1 MSMVGE
7 SYLVGLVGEG
17 VRPSLTPPLHEREAD
32 RHGLRYLYR
41 PIDLLALDRPED
53 DLDAT
58 LGRLLASAADLG
70 FSALN
75 VTHPGKQRVVAQ
87 LDEVS
92 PSAAAIGSVNTVLLV
107 AGRRIGHNT
116 DVTGFA
122 SALRDGLP
130 GADLTDVVVIGAGGA
145 GAAVACALLEAGA
158 ARLTVV
164 DLDRGRAETL
174 AASLAARFPRA
185 AVTGAAADAVTERL
199 KDGTPTVTGLV
210 NASFVGMHT
219 HPGIPIDS
227 SLLRPELWVAD
238 IVYRPIETA
247 LLDAARRA
255 GCRVLDGGRMAVGQ
269 AADAF
274 RLITGVE
281 PDRERMRD
289 HFLEMV
295 HRETTGSE
303 GTREG
308 R

>member
-1 MSMVGE
+1 MSVVGE

-41 PIDLLALDRPED
+41 PIDLVALDRPGA

-58 LGRLLASAADLG
+58 LGRLLAAAADLG

-75 VTHPGKQRVVAQ
+75 VTHPCKQRVVAH
-87 LDEVS
+87 LDDVS
-92 PSAAAIGSVNTVLLV
+92 PSAAAIGSVNTVLL
-107 AGRRIGHNT
+107 ADGRRIGHNT

-130 GADLTDVVVIGAGGA
+130 GADLADVVVIGAGGA
-145 GAAVACALLEAGA
+145 GAAVTCALLEAGA
-158 ARLTVV
+158 ERLTVV
-164 DLDRGRAETL
+164 DLDRGRSEAL
-174 AASLAARFPRA
+174 AASLAARFPRTA
-185 AVTGAAADAVTERL
+185 IAGAAADVATERL
-199 KDGTPTVTGLV
+199 MDERHAVTGVV

-219 HPGIPIDS
+219 HPGIPIDPA
-227 SLLRPELWVAD
+227 LLRPEHWVAD
-238 IVYRPIETA
+238 IVYRPIDTA
-247 LLDAARRA
+247 LVDAARRA

-274 RLITGVE
+274 RLITGIE

-295 HRETTGSE
+295 RLETTGPQD
-303 GTREG
+303 TREG
-308 R
+308 H

>member
-1 MSMVGE
+1 
-7 SYLVGLVGEG
+7 
-17 VRPSLTPPLHEREAD
+17 
-32 RHGLRYLYR
+32 
-41 PIDLLALDRPED
+41 
-53 DLDAT
+53 
-58 LGRLLASAADLG
+58 
-70 FSALN
+70 
-75 VTHPGKQRVVAQ
+75 
-87 LDEVS
+87 
-92 PSAAAIGSVNTVLLV
+92 
-107 AGRRIGHNT
+107 
-116 DVTGFA
+116 
-122 SALRDGLP
+122 
-130 GADLTDVVVIGAGGA
+130 
-145 GAAVACALLEAGA
+145 
-158 ARLTVV
+158 
-164 DLDRGRAETL
+164 
-174 AASLAARFPRA
+174 
-185 AVTGAAADAVTERL
+185 VTERL
-199 KDGTPTVTGLV
+199 KAGTPTVTGLV

-238 IVYRPIETA
+238 IVYRPIDTA

-295 HRETTGSE
+295 RRETTGSE

>member
-1 MSMVGE
+1 MSVVGE

-41 PIDLLALDRPED
+41 PIDLLALDRARD

-58 LGRLLASAADLG
+58 IGRLLDAAVDLG

-75 VTHPGKQRVVAQ
+75 VTHPCKQRVLAH

-92 PSAAAIGSVNTVLLV
+92 PSAAAIGSVNTVLL
-107 AGRRIGHNT
+107 ADGRRIGHNT

-130 GADLTDVVVIGAGGA
+130 DADLSAVAVVGAGGA

-158 ARLTVV
+158 SRLTIA
-164 DLDRGRAETL
+164 DLDDRRAGEL
-174 AASLAARFPRA
+174 ADSLTERFPEA
-185 AVTGAAADAVTERL
+185 AVAGVSADALAERL
-199 KDGTPTVTGLV
+199 TDPANPATGLV

-219 HPGIPIDS
+219 HPGIPLDP
-227 SLLRPELWVAD
+227 SLLRPALWVAD
-238 IVYRPIETA
+238 IVYRPVDTE
-247 LLDAARRA
+247 LLQAARAA
-255 GCRVLDGGRMAVGQ
+255 GCRTLDGGGMAVGQ

-274 RLITGVE
+274 RLITGIK
-281 PDRERMRD
+281 PDRERMRA
-289 HFLEMV
+289 HFAEMIQ
-295 HRETTGSE
+295 
-303 GTREG
+303 EG